1 MGGADGGHREN
12 PRGNEGS
19 AVMASLRRF
28 VGGLKGL
35 FRSKRLERE
44 LDEELHSY
52 LESSA
57 DAKVRAGMTLGDARR
72 AARAELGSIDAV
84 KDQTRDV
91 GWETTV
97 EQVWRDVKYAVR
109 TLRKSPAFA
118 AVVVLTLTLG
128 IGANA
133 AIFSAVNAIIL
144 RALPA
149 ERPEEL
155 VSVTA
160 LYPDGAEPFSYTA
173 YRTIAADG
181 ARLVDALAASTARRD
196 ALTIDG
202 PPEAVDVKWVS
213 GNYFTTLGVSAT
225 LGRPLL
231 ISDDLQPAGTA
242 VAVISDTFWARRF
255 GRDPAVVGR
264 SVRLRGAPFVIVGVA
279 RRGFASETPGETVDL
294 WMPLSAQPNAPSW
307 IWKGHSTT
315 WLSILARRRQGVN
328 LAQVRAGLAPVYER
342 VRDDVA
348 ADTDSADFRR
358 SVLASRLVVSEA
370 SAGVSRVRD
379 NLATPL
385 VLLLG
390 IVGLVLLVAC
400 ANVANLML
408 TRAVTR
414 RREMAMCLALGAG
427 RSRLIRQGTL
437 EALLLAAIGGVGGFL
452 LAIWGTSALSS
463 LLSGVLPVM
472 LDISPDGRVLVFA
485 GAISCATAMLFG
497 FLPSV
502 SATALDPLTV
512 LKSGGGA
519 GRGVSR
525 VPLGRTLVA
534 MQIAVSLVLLVAAGL
549 FVRSLMRLKD
559 VDLGFDPNQVVL
571 FGVNPPAD
579 QQPIPIETRRQL
591 YRQILERAMSVPGVD
606 RASASFSGVL
616 SSETWGNVIAV
627 EGVASPD
634 GRTLRTFANVVTPTY
649 FDVMRIA
656 VLRGR
661 GFTDDDREKATNV
674 AIVNDAF
681 ARRFF
686 GGVVPLGK
694 RVGLCSSE
702 SCGPSATRMMD
713 IVGVVA
719 DARYSNL
726 RQPAPPILYMPFAQ
740 TGQHLGE
747 IQVRTAGDV
756 SAVASSLYRALA
768 DVDRRLAIV
777 GMMTA
782 RDRVDASL
790 ATPNMVARVSSVF
803 GLLALVLAAVGL
815 SGLVAYMTTQRTQEI
830 GIRMALGAGRRDV
843 RRLVLDNTLRPVA
856 VGAAIGIPAALA
868 LARLLS
874 GLLYQVE
881 PFDPVVLSLSL
892 AILAAAALVAGYLPA
907 HRAMRVDPI
916 KALRVE

>member
-1 MGGADGGHREN
+1 MTR
-12 PRGNEGS
+12 
-19 AVMASLRRF
+19 LRRV

-35 FRSKRLERE
+35 FGGKRLERE
-44 LDEELHSY
+44 LDEELQSY
-52 LESSA
+52 LESSVA
-57 DAKVRAGMTLGDARR
+57 AKVRSGMPRADARR

-97 EQVWRDVKYAVR
+97 EQVWRDVTYAAR
-109 TLRKSPAFA
+109 TLRKSPTFS
-118 AVVVLTLTLG
+118 AVIVLTLTLA
-128 IGANA
+128 IGANS
-133 AIFSAVNAIIL
+133 AIFSAVNVIML

-149 ERPEEL
+149 ERPDEL
-155 VSVTA
+155 VSVRA
-160 LYPDGAEPFSYTA
+160 LYPDGVEPFSYTA
-173 YRTIAADG
+173 YRRIAADG
-181 ARLVDALAASTARRD
+181 ARLIDALAASRARRD

-213 GNYFTTLGVSAT
+213 GNYFTTLGVST
-225 LGRPLL
+225 TVGRPLL
-231 ISDDLQPAGTA
+231 ISDDSQPPGMA
-242 VAVISDTFWARRF
+242 VAVISDAFWARRF

-264 SVRLRGAPFVIVGVA
+264 GVRLSGAPFVIVGVA
-279 RRGFASETPGETVDL
+279 RRGFASETPGEIVDL
-294 WMPLSAQPNAPSW
+294 WMPLAAQPDAPSW
-307 IWKGHSTT
+307 LWKGHSTT
-315 WLSILARRRQGVN
+315 WLSVLARRRQGVS
-328 LAQVRAGLAPVYER
+328 LAQVRAGLEPVYER

-358 SVLASRLVVSEA
+358 SVLASHLGVSEA

-385 VLLLG
+385 MLLMG

-427 RSRLIRQGTL
+427 RPRLIRQGTL
-437 EALLLAAIGGVGGFL
+437 EALFLAAIGGAGGFL

-463 LLSGVLPVM
+463 LLSGVLPVI
-472 LDISPDGRVLVFA
+472 LDITPDGRVLLFA
-485 GAISCATAMLFG
+485 GAISCATAVLFG

-502 SATALDPLTV
+502 SATTLDPLDA
-512 LKSGGGA
+512 LKSGGA
-519 GRGVSR
+519 GRGASR
-525 VPLGRTLVA
+525 IPFGRTLVA
-534 MQIAVSLVLLVAAGL
+534 TQIAVSLVLLVAAGM
-549 FVRSLMRLKD
+549 FIRSLTRLKD

-571 FGVNPPAD
+571 FRITPPSG
-579 QQPIPIETRRQL
+579 QQPVPVETRRQL
-591 YRQILERAMSVPGVD
+591 YGRILERAMSVPGVD

-616 SSETWGNVIAV
+616 SSETWRNVIAI
-627 EGVASPD
+627 EGASPD
-634 GRTLRTFANVVTPTY
+634 GRTLRTFVNVITPAY

-656 VLRGR
+656 VLHGR
-661 GFTDDDREKATNV
+661 VFTDEDRANTTNV
-674 AIVNDAF
+674 AIVNGAF
-681 ARRFF
+681 ARQFF
-686 GGVVPLGK
+686 GGVVPVGK
-694 RVGLCSSE
+694 RVGLCTSQ
-702 SCGPSATRMMD
+702 SCEPSTTRTMD
-713 IVGVVA
+713 IVGVVE
-719 DARYSNL
+719 DAKYSDL

-740 TGQHLGE
+740 GERRVGE
-747 IQVRTAGDV
+747 IQVRTTGDI
-756 SAVASSLYRALA
+756 SAVAGTLYRALS
-768 DVDRRLAIV
+768 DVDRRLTIV

-815 SGLVAYMTTQRTQEI
+815 GGLVAFMTTQRTQEI

-843 RRLVLDNTLRPVA
+843 RRLVLANTLRPVA
-856 VGAAIGIPAALA
+856 VGTALGIPAALV
-868 LARLLS
+868 LAKVLS

-892 AILAAAALVAGYLPA
+892 GILAVAALVAGYLPSR
-907 HRAMRVDPI
+907 RAVRVDPI
-916 KALRVE
+916 EALRVE

>member
-1 MGGADGGHREN
+1 
-12 PRGNEGS
+12 
-19 AVMASLRRF
+19 MASLRRF
-28 VGGLKGL
+28 VAGLKGL
-35 FRSKRLERE
+35 FRGKRLERE
-44 LDEELHSY
+44 LDEELQSY
-52 LESSA
+52 LESSV
-57 DAKVRAGMTLGDARR
+57 DMKVRSGMTPEDARR
-72 AARAELGSIDAV
+72 AARAELGSVEAV

-91 GWETTV
+91 GWETTI
-97 EQVWRDVKYAVR
+97 EPLWRDVRYAVR

-118 AVVVLTLTLG
+118 AVVVVTLTLG
-128 IGANA
+128 IGANS
-133 AIFSAVNAIIL
+133 AIFSAVNAIML

-149 ERPEEL
+149 ERPDEL

-160 LYPDGAEPFSYTA
+160 LYPDGTEPFSYTA
-173 YRTIAADG
+173 YRRIASDG
-181 ARLVDALAASTARRD
+181 ARLVDAIAASTSRRD

-213 GNYFTTLGVSAT
+213 GNYFTTLGVPT
-225 LGRPLL
+225 TVGRPLL
-231 ISDDLQPAGTA
+231 ISDDPQPPGMA

-264 SVRLRGAPFVIVGVA
+264 TVRLSGAAFVIVGVA

-315 WLSILARRRQGVN
+315 WLSILARRRQGVS
-328 LAQVRAGLAPVYER
+328 LAQARAGLEPVYER
-342 VRDDVA
+342 VRDAVA

-358 SVLASRLVVSEA
+358 SILASRLRVSEA
-370 SAGVSRVRD
+370 STGVSRLRD
-379 NLATPL
+379 NLVTPL
-385 VLLLG
+385 MLLMG

-427 RSRLIRQGTL
+427 RSRLVRQGTL
-437 EALLLAAIGGVGGFL
+437 EALFLAAIGGAGGFL

-472 LDISPDGRVLVFA
+472 LDISPDWRVLVFA
-485 GAISCATAMLFG
+485 GAISCATAVLFG
-497 FLPSV
+497 FFPSL
-502 SATALDPLTV
+502 SATALDPLDV
-512 LKSGGGA
+512 LKSGGG
-519 GRGVSR
+519 GRGASR
-525 VPLGRTLVA
+525 IAFGRTLVT

-549 FVRSLMRLKD
+549 FVRSLIRLKD
-559 VDLGFDPNQVVL
+559 VDLGFDPNQVML
-571 FGVNPPAD
+571 FRVNPSAG
-579 QQPIPIETRRQL
+579 QQPIPIEARRQL
-591 YRQILERAMSVPGVD
+591 YRQVLERAMSMPGVD
-606 RASASFSGVL
+606 HASASFSGVL
-616 SSETWGNVIAV
+616 SSETWRNVITI
-627 EGVASPD
+627 EGLASPD
-634 GRTLRTFANVVTPTY
+634 GRTLRTFANVVTPEY
-649 FDVMRIA
+649 FDVMRIR

-661 GFTDDDREKATNV
+661 AFTDDDRAQAANV

-681 ARRFF
+681 ARQFF
-686 GGVVPLGK
+686 GGAVPIGK

-702 SCGPSATRMMD
+702 SCGPSAARMMD
-713 IVGVVA
+713 IVGVVE
-719 DARYSNL
+719 DAKYSNL

-740 TGQHLGE
+740 VEQRLGE

-756 SAVASSLYRALA
+756 SAVGSSLYRALA
-768 DVDRRLAIV
+768 DVDRRLTIV

-790 ATPNMVARVSSVF
+790 ATPNMVARLSSVF

-830 GIRMALGAGRRDV
+830 GIRIALGAGRREV
-843 RRLVLDNTLRPVA
+843 RRLVLGNTLRPVA
-856 VGAAIGIPAALA
+856 LGAAVGIPAALA

-874 GLLYQVE
+874 GLLYQVD

-892 AILAAAALVAGYLPA
+892 GILAAAALVAGYLPA
-907 HRAMRVDPI
+907 RRAVRVDPI

>member
-1 MGGADGGHREN
+1 
-12 PRGNEGS
+12 
-19 AVMASLRRF
+19 MAILRRF

-35 FRSKRLERE
+35 FRSTRLERE
-44 LDEELHSY
+44 LDEELQSY
-52 LESSA
+52 LESSVG
-57 DAKVRAGMTLGDARR
+57 AKVSSGMTLEDARR

-84 KDQTRDV
+84 KDRTRDV
-91 GWETTV
+91 GWETAV
-97 EQVWRDVKYAVR
+97 EQLWRDVKYAVR

-118 AVVVLTLTLG
+118 AVVVLTLTVG
-128 IGANA
+128 IGANS
-133 AIFSAVNAIIL
+133 AIFSAVNAIML
-144 RALPA
+144 RELPA

-160 LYPDGAEPFSYTA
+160 LYPDGAEPFSYAA
-173 YRTIAADG
+173 YRRIAADG

-213 GNYFTTLGVSAT
+213 GNYFTTLGVSTT

-231 ISDDLQPAGTA
+231 MSDDPQPPGTA
-242 VAVISDTFWARRF
+242 VAVISDTFWTRRF

-264 SVRLRGAPFVIVGVA
+264 AVRLSGAAFVIVGVA

-294 WMPLSAQPNAPSW
+294 WMPLTAQPNAPSW
-307 IWKGHSTT
+307 IWSGHSTT
-315 WLSILARRRQGVN
+315 WLSVLGRRRQGVS
-328 LAQVRAGLAPVYER
+328 LAQVRAGLEPVYER

-358 SVLASRLVVSEA
+358 SVLASRLRVSEA

-385 VLLLG
+385 MLLMG

-400 ANVANLML
+400 ANVASLML

-414 RREMAMCLALGAG
+414 RREMAMSLALGAG

-437 EALLLAAIGGVGGFL
+437 EALFLAAIGGVGGFL
-452 LAIWGTSALSS
+452 LAVWGTSALSS
-463 LLSGVLPVM
+463 LLSGVLPVI
-472 LDISPDGRVLVFA
+472 LDITPDGRVLVFA
-485 GAISCATAMLFG
+485 AAISCATAVLFG

-502 SATALDPLTV
+502 FATALDPVNV
-512 LKSGGGA
+512 LRSGGGA
-519 GRGVSR
+519 GRGASR
-525 VPLGRTLVA
+525 IPFGRTLVA
-534 MQIAVSLVLLVAAGL
+534 MQIAVSLVLLVTAGL
-549 FVRSLMRLKD
+549 FVRSLMKLKD

-571 FGVNPPAD
+571 FRVNPPVG
-579 QQPIPIETRRQL
+579 QQPISIETRRQL
-591 YRQILERAMSVPGVD
+591 YSQILERATSVPGVE

-616 SSETWGNVIAV
+616 SSETWRNVVAI

-634 GRTLRTFANVVTPTY
+634 GRTRRTFANVVTPAY

-661 GFTDDDREKATNV
+661 GFTADDGVQAAKV

-681 ARRFF
+681 VRQFF
-686 GGVVPLGK
+686 GGMVPIGK

-702 SCGPSATRMMD
+702 SCGPGTGMMD
-713 IVGVVA
+713 IVGVVE
-719 DARYSNL
+719 DAKYSNL
-726 RQPAPPILYMPFAQ
+726 RQPAPPILYIPFAQ
-740 TGQHLGE
+740 ADQRLGE
-747 IQVRTAGDV
+747 IQVRTAGDISV
-756 SAVASSLYRALA
+756 VAGTLYRALSQ
-768 DVDRRLAIV
+768 VDRRLAIV

-790 ATPNMVARVSSVF
+790 ATPNMVARLSSVF

-843 RRLVLDNTLRPVA
+843 RRLVLANTLRPVA
-856 VGAAIGIPAALA
+856 VGAALGFPAALV
-868 LARLLS
+868 LAKVLS
-874 GLLYQVE
+874 GLLYEVA

-892 AILAAAALVAGYLPA
+892 GILAAAALLAGYLPA
-907 HRAMRVDPI
+907 HRAVRVDPI
-916 KALRVE
+916 EALRAE